1 MQNYNVIII
10 GAGPAGM
17 ATALYLSRSKQKT
30 LLFEKS
36 TPGGRMLQAT
46 EIANFSGVK
55 TDSGM
60 NIALTMFSQIDFNNV
75 HFVQEEVLE
84 LTSDDLIKVKTN
96 LNEYTAEKVV
106 IATGF
111 VNKPLNV
118 PNEDTFVG
126 RGISFCALCDAALT
140 KNKDVLMYAST
151 LKSLEEASYIATLAN
166 KVYLICNEKLLNF
179 VELKDNMEVLSNAQ
193 ITSFNGM
200 FKLNSVSIKQ
210 DDQIKDIN
218 VDFAFIYNGYTPSSK
233 FIKYDGFTDKIGQ
246 IIVNENYETKLPNV
260 FAIGDIT
267 NRPVKQ
273 VGTAVGDGSFVGSI
287 LVK

>member
-30 LLFEKS
+30 LLIEKA

-55 TDSGM
+55 TDSGA
-60 NIALTMFSQIDFNNV
+60 NIALTMFSQIDFSNV
-75 HFVQEEVLE
+75 NFVQEEVIE
-84 LTSDDLIKVKTN
+84 LTSDEIVKVKTN
-96 LNEYTAEKVV
+96 LNEYTADKVV

-118 PNEDTFVG
+118 PNEDRFVG

-140 KNKDVLMYAST
+140 KNKNVLMYAST

-166 KVYLICNEKLLNF
+166 KVYLICNEKLLKF
-179 VELKDNMEVLSNAQ
+179 VELKDNMEVLSNAK

-200 FKLNSVSIKQ
+200 FKLTSVSIKQ
-210 DDQIKDIN
+210 EEHEKEID

-233 FIKYDGFTDKIGQ
+233 FVKCDGFTDKIGQ
-246 IIVNENYETKLPNV
+246 IIVNENYETKLKNV
-260 FAIGDIT
+260 YAIGDIT